1 MKEVFNTNFDIN
13 SDMCISLLDEL
24 PLWSA
29 PFGLKLLDKIK
40 FRKGITAIDIGF
52 GTGFPFTELAM
63 RLGNTCKVIGID
75 PWEAAI
81 KRTIKKINFYG
92 IKNTDVIEGSAE
104 NIPLDNSSVDLIVSN
119 NGLNNV
125 GDLDQ
130 ALSECSRII
139 RSRGQFIQT
148 INLDSTMF
156 EFYEIF
162 GELLKELDMIS
173 ELQDMKKHI
182 YAKRKPL
189 DEFLKRIQDK
199 DFLITEVKKDKFEY
213 KFIDG
218 TAMLNHYFIRLAFLV
233 EWKKIIP
240 DEKQY
245 QIFKEL
251 ELRMNSKAA
260 ADGLFK
266 LTVPFVVIDCEK
278 K

>member
-1 MKEVFNTNFDIN
+1 MIEHHNSNFDLN
-13 SDMCISLLDEL
+13 SDKSVELFDEL

-40 FRKGITAIDIGF
+40 FRKGISAIDIGF
-52 GTGFPFTELAM
+52 GTGFPLTELAM

-75 PWEAAI
+75 LWKAAI
-81 KRTIKKINFYG
+81 NRTNKKIRFYG
-92 IKNTDVIEGSAE
+92 ITNIEILEGSAE
-104 NIPLDNSSVDLIVSN
+104 NIPLDNNFADLIVSN

-125 GDLDQ
+125 DNFEQ

-139 RSRGQFIQT
+139 KRKGQFIQT
-148 INLDSTMF
+148 INLNSTMI

-162 GELLKELDMIS
+162 ETLLS
-173 ELQDMKKHI
+173 ELNMKSELEKMRIHI
-182 YAKRKPL
+182 YKKRKPL
-189 DEFLKRIQDK
+189 DEFLKKIEK
-199 DFLITEVKKDKFEY
+199 NGFVIKEAEKDKFEY

-218 TAMLNHYFIRLAFLV
+218 TTMLNHYFIRLAFLN

-240 DEKQY
+240 NEKQD

-251 ELRMNSKAA
+251 ELRMNKKAD
-260 ADGLFK
+260 ADGLFI
-266 LTVPFVVIDCEK
+266 LTVPFVVIDAEK